1 MADTRRVSVE
11 ALKRVLM
18 ADESTLGVFEQ
29 AIGFRPATTGYKNVH
44 LMNDLAQSVLGGAP
58 SHGGDFVAHVT
69 RAHVAKDDDKED
81 NSERAMRADERFG
94 PAFNR
99 AFPQALGGPRIDALR
114 RAAHEVLSFDGGV
127 YAPGTSMCSP
137 LATHRDLLGFE
148 GFRRF
153 GVGRLLADVLP
164 KEGADKL
171 RSLYESD
178 GDPITRALRPI
189 ALREPLVEKQKPRE
203 PVTRSAFDVSLGK
216 GLTALLSQQ
225 LTKSYKLRAVALGGS
240 LGVVLKVLGAGRPNG
255 RPVLLALANSDEKS
269 ERPLREPAVVSFRRA
284 IEALDARVVSLM
296 PAHANADGLL
306 KPPDA
311 NEPSV
316 EVPNARRLDAL
327 APALLNAAK
336 KLANTPSDSGIYLPD
351 KFINAFGSRVGCVL
365 PKGPSRWGRICVLTP
380 ELVEVLVLML
390 LEGDK
395 TATWSDFWARVA
407 AEFGLHIGA
416 NPSKDVDALAAI
428 GVENIGPEDLI
439 ENSEAL
445 LSLAVRRGVARRL
458 PDGEAE
464 VGGELS

>member
-1 MADTRRVSVE
+1 MADTRRVNVE
-11 ALKRVLM
+11 AVKRVLM

-29 AIGFRPATTGYKNVH
+29 AIGFRPATGSYKPVH

-58 SHGGDFVAHVT
+58 SHGGDFLAHVT

-81 NSERAMRADERFG
+81 NSERAMRAHDRFG
-94 PAFNR
+94 SAFNR

-114 RAAHEVLSFDGGV
+114 RAAHEVLSFDAGV

-137 LATHRDLLGFE
+137 LAPHRDLLGFE

-164 KEGADKL
+164 KEGAEKL
-171 RSLYESD
+171 RSLFESD
-178 GDPITRALRPI
+178 RDPITRALRPI
-189 ALREPLVEKQKPRE
+189 VLRAPLVEKQKPRE

-216 GLTALLSQQ
+216 GLTSLLSQQ
-225 LTKSYKLRAVALGGS
+225 LTKSYTLRAVALGGS

-255 RPVLLALANSDEKS
+255 RPALLALANSDEKS
-269 ERPLREPAVVSFRRA
+269 GRPLREPAVVSFRRG
-284 IEALDARVVSLM
+284 IEALDARVAALM
-296 PAHANADGLL
+296 PAHPNAGDLL
-306 KPPDA
+306 KPPEA
-311 NEPSV
+311 KQPSLEVSNERKL
-316 EVPNARRLDAL
+316 NAL
-327 APALLNAAK
+327 AFVVLSAAREH
-336 KLANTPSDSGIYLPD
+336 ADDFDIYLPD
-351 KFINAFGSRVGCVL
+351 TFIARFGPRVGCVL
-365 PKGPSRWGRICVLTP
+365 PKGRSRWGRHFALTP

-390 LEGDK
+390 LGRGE
-395 TATWSDFWARVA
+395 TATWSSFWTRVA
-407 AEFGLHIGA
+407 AEFGVHIGA
-416 NPSKDVDALAAI
+416 NPSKDVEALAAI
-428 GVENIGPEDLI
+428 GVDNVSPEDLI